1 MLIRV
6 VDSEKNL
13 IASIEWQV
21 YTDVNGQLL
30 ERFIDSQGNVYLE
43 EPRKEVRD
51 CISLMEELKTKA
63 IDFYQIPNLFI
74 EIGRML

>member
-6 VDSEKNL
+6 VDSKKNL

-30 ERFIDSQGNVYLE
+30 ERFIDNQGNVYLE
-43 EPRKEVRD
+43 EPRKEFRD